1 MNDRQIY
8 ESSFQ
13 STVDA
18 EIERT
23 LAGDKMIYRSLYL
36 VIATTIMFGAFG
48 GIVGWL
54 LAILTP
60 DYYRSR
66 FDALDSEVWQ
76 IAVGSGVTQGLFVGA
91 LVGCVVL
98 LATAW
103 YRSRIKAAIVQQFQQ
118 QVQDN

>member
-1 MNDRQIY
+1 MKDRQIY
-8 ESSFQ
+8 NRTFQ
-13 STVDA
+13 SKVDA
-18 EIERT
+18 ELERT

-54 LAILTP
+54 LSILTP

-76 IAVGSGVTQGLFVGA
+76 IAVGSGVTQGLIVGA
-91 LVGCVVL
+91 AVGCVVL

-103 YRSRIKAAIVQQFQQ
+103 YRSRVKAGIVQQFQQ
-118 QVQDN
+118 PSDE

>member
-1 MNDRQIY
+1 MKDRQIY
-8 ESSFQ
+8 NSSFQ

-18 EIERT
+18 EVERT

-36 VIATTIMFGAFG
+36 VVATTIMFGAFG

-54 LAILTP
+54 LSLLTP

-76 IAVGSGVTQGLFVGA
+76 IAVGSGVTQGLIVGA

-103 YRSRIKAAIVQQFQQ
+103 YRSRIKTAILQQFQQ
-118 QVQDN
+118 QAQDN